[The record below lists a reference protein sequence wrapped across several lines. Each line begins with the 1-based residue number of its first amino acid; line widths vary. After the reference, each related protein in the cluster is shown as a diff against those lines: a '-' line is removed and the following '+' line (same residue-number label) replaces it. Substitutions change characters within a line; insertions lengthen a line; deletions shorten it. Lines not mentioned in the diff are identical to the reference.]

1 MRPCAARSPG
11 LTRTSYSVLGARTM
25 HVMLDRREVAERR
38 GAGHVARCTACTA
51 HGRLGPAMVS
61 GAPNRRTLRARL
73 LEDQCPADLV
83 RRHFEAFAPC
93 GLWVADIPHCVG
105 GIPSYVRTMSG
116 RVHVAFA
123 RRRLLPEDH
132 RLADHLPASAH
143 RPGHRRPEN
152 GYLAAPARGC

>member
-1 MRPCAARSPG
+1 MPVMWLVVPPVRLMGDLGPPWCQARQIVAHYALGSS
-11 LTRTSYSVLGARTM
+11 RTSARPTWSDATSRPSPR
-25 HVMLDRREVAERR
+25 V
-38 GAGHVARCTACTA
+38 G
-51 HGRLGPAMVS
+51 
-61 GAPNRRTLRARL
+61 
-73 LEDQCPADLV
+73 
-83 RRHFEAFAPC
+83 C
-93 GLWVADIPHCVG
+93 GSPTFPHCVG